1 MPTSSTRMSFD
12 VWKTFSRLLQNRDD
26 TTLRTLRYREAIE
39 SPRSPLETYT
49 SPLASNSFEF
59 ITILSI
65 TTAFNLRDLV
75 KLSEIP
81 NIGVLEIVRT
91 SGTVQ
96 CVVSDRV
103 VRAWSLAAVN
113 DGAFK
118 VLRILRLWN
127 QLDVTGKSLSY
138 LKDFP
143 ALGVYDVRG
152 CGFNL
157 RSPTDA
163 RLLGWKPTVDR
174 SVLNVL
180 HAACVERAI
189 ILRENLGLDPQ
200 PIRRASAKQ
209 LWDGAKVWKLPR
221 GEVAAF
227 LTRDET
233 SSPGTPRIAEFALD
247 LNRLSAAADRVARIN
262 PGIEGNFRAYFW
274 ETMDDYTF
282 EASRMKMTWE
292 FQLYS
297 AYARLGELR
306 NDRDLLRAGID
317 IGDQAMVGKE
327 LINSVPVVSIRL
339 GPTSPELRPTS
350 AGNGSH
356 KSTYGSAMA
365 SNNSYSSDRIASR
378 SDFDPKNLCFIR
390 VEVPLEAQ
398 ESAATTLGQGKK
410 TKESGRKRNSFM
422 SLAES
427 KRMKLS
433 EVLESFL

>member
-1 MPTSSTRMSFD
+1 MTFD
-12 VWKTFSRLLQNRDD
+12 MWKIFCQLRNRDEA
-26 TTLRTLRYREAIE
+26 TLGTLRYREVIE
-39 SPRSPLETYT
+39 SPRSPLEIYT
-49 SPLASNSFEF
+49 SPLTSASFEF

-96 CVVSDRV
+96 CIVSDRV
-103 VRAWSLAAVN
+103 VRAWSLAALN

-138 LKDFP
+138 LKAFP

-152 CGFNL
+152 CGFDF
-157 RSPTDA
+157 RSRTDA
-163 RLLGWKPTVDR
+163 HLLGWKPTVDR

-180 HAACVERAI
+180 HTACVEKAT
-189 ILRENLGLDPQ
+189 ILREKFGLDPQ
-200 PIRRASAKQ
+200 PISRPSPQQ

-227 LTRDET
+227 LTGDET
-233 SSPGTPRIAEFALD
+233 ASPGNTRITNEDLG
-247 LNRLSAAADRVARIN
+247 LNRLCAAAEIN
-262 PGIEGNFRAYFW
+262 PRILDNFGEYSWDAKDEYI
-274 ETMDDYTF
+274 F

-297 AYARLGELR
+297 AYVRLGELR
-306 NDRDLLRAGID
+306 NDRDLLRAGIE

-327 LINSVPVVSIRL
+327 LISSVPIVSIRL

-350 AGNGSH
+350 ADNNGSH
-356 KSTYGSAMA
+356 KSTYDSASA
-365 SNNSYSSDRIASR
+365 SNNPYSSNRTASLF
-378 SDFDPKNLCFIR
+378 DFNLRNLFFIR
-390 VEVPLEAQ
+390 VELPAETQ
-398 ESAATTLGQGKK
+398 ESPTTGLGQEKK
-410 TKESGRKRNSFM
+410 TLQESGQKRKSFM
-422 SLAES
+422 SLAEN
-427 KRMKLS
+427 KKMKLS
-433 EVLESFL
+433 DVLGSFL